1 MSSNEAGVTRSPC
14 PVAIVL
20 VNWNGRSDLLECL
33 ESLLRLEN
41 DDVHIVVCDNASTDG
56 SVESLLAWAQGKVT
70 VEPESPHFKALLSSP
85 IDRQEV
91 LLIHLRPDMPMPE
104 HRPVRGKSIALI
116 ETGGN
121 LGFAGGNNVGMKY
134 VLQSTDAAY
143 IWLLNTDTVVPS
155 DALSQLL
162 LRAQQ
167 DPGVGIVGSSL
178 VYYWSPDRVQ
188 GMGGARMDPRTIRM
202 AHIGIG
208 ASVSELP
215 ADPGAVERDLSYI
228 IGASMLVSRAFVE
241 QIGPMCEDY
250 FLYYEEADWALR
262 AKGRFS
268 LAYAPGSIVYHKVG
282 GSSARKSS
290 IGALRYLHRNRLK
303 FVARFLPHRFG
314 WTLAAMVLDMIR
326 AIVKF
331 DFKFA
336 AMLARAVLDSR
347 ALYRSGR
354 DFAARPDWDR
364 AQASR

>member
-1 MSSNEAGVTRSPC
+1 MSSSEVSVSRSTC

-41 DDVHIVVCDNASTDG
+41 ADVQIVVCDNASTDG
-56 SVESLLAWAQGKVT
+56 SVDALLAWAQGDIA
-70 VEPESPHFKALLSSP
+70 VEPESPYFKALLSSP
-85 IDRQEV
+85 VDRREV
-91 LLIHLRPDMPMPE
+91 PLIHLRSHTPKADY
-104 HRPVRGKSIALI
+104 RPIRGKSVVLI

-121 LGFAGGNNVGMKY
+121 LGFAGGNNVGMRY
-134 VLQSTDAAY
+134 ALQSTDAEY
-143 IWLLNTDTVVPS
+143 IWLLNTDTVVPC

-162 LRAQQ
+162 LRAKQ
-167 DPGVGIVGSSL
+167 DPGVGIAGSSL

-188 GMGGARMDPRTIRM
+188 GMGGARMDPHTVRM

-303 FVARFLPHRFG
+303 FVARFLPHRFS
-314 WTLAAMVLDMIR
+314 WTLAAMSLDM
-326 AIVKF
+326 AKAVLKF
-331 DFKFA
+331 DFRFA
-336 AMLARAVLDSR
+336 AMLARALLDSP

-354 DFAARPDWDR
+354 DFAPRPDWST
-364 AQASR
+364 AQESR

>member
-1 MSSNEAGVTRSPC
+1 MSGNEVSVSRSPC

-20 VNWNGRSDLLECL
+20 VNWNGRKDLLECL
-33 ESLLRLEN
+33 ESVLRLEK
-41 DDVHIVVCDNASTDG
+41 DDIQIIVCDNASTDG
-56 SVESLLAWAQGKVT
+56 SVDALLAWAQGDVT

-85 IDRQEV
+85 IERREV
-91 LLIHLRPDMPMPE
+91 PLIHLRSHTLMTD
-104 HRPVRGKSIALI
+104 HRPIRGKSVVLI

-121 LGFAGGNNVGMKY
+121 LGFAGGNNVGIRY
-134 VLQSTDAAY
+134 ALQSTDAEY

-155 DALSQLL
+155 EALSQLL
-162 LRAQQ
+162 LRAKQ
-167 DPGVGIVGSSL
+167 DPKVGIVGSSL
-178 VYYWSPDRVQ
+178 VYYWTPDRVQ
-188 GMGGARMDPRTIRM
+188 GMGGARMDPRTVRM

-208 ASVSELP
+208 APVSELP
-215 ADPGAVERDLSYI
+215 ADPGTVERDLSYI

-282 GSSARKSS
+282 SSSARKSS

-314 WTLAAMVLDMIR
+314 WTLAAMVLDMAKAVAR
-326 AIVKF
+326 L
-331 DFKFA
+331 DWKFA
-336 AMLARAVLDSR
+336 IMLARAVLDSP

-354 DFAARPDWDR
+354 NFVPRADWGT
-364 AQASR
+364 AQEGR